1 MKLPGK
7 LSMSTKHK
15 PHLTYLRRLAI
26 SLCYLTLV
34 HSAHAEKADS
44 QKETNIEAELSSSD
58 GKKNITT
65 LTGDVVLTRGTLI
78 VKSDRAI
85 ITQTP
90 DEHMNVVLLSK
101 PGKQNFFR
109 QKRDGGDN
117 LWVEGVA
124 DRIEYDDKTELVKF
138 ISKAHVKYLEGKK
151 VTQEQEGE
159 FLSYDSLNDV
169 FLATNTT
176 TGTHVPGAGRVKLTL
191 QPKPAK
197 PATTVT
203 PAK

>member
-1 MKLPGK
+1 MYATRNSG
-7 LSMSTKHK
+7 LS
-15 PHLTYLRRLAI
+15 YLGQLAI
-26 SLCYLTLV
+26 TFCFLAPIC
-34 HSAHAEKADS
+34 SAYAEKADS
-44 QKETNIEAELSSSD
+44 QKETNIEAELSNSD
-58 GKKNITT
+58 GKRNITT

-85 ITQTP
+85 ITQTA
-90 DEHMNVVLLSK
+90 DEHMNVVLTSN

-109 QKRDGGDN
+109 QKRDGGDD

-124 DRIEYDDKTELVKF
+124 DRIEYDDKTELVRF
-138 ISKAHVKYLEGKK
+138 ISKARVKYLEGKK

-197 PATTVT
+197 PVNMNT